1 MRLPIGS
8 VLLSSSG
15 TSMPPRICVR
25 GAVFDSTTLIH
36 GFNFML
42 PKYSAAV
49 RMSASVAFF
58 AVSII
63 NCGGRMFGSDVLRR
77 PFLKSFTC

>member
-1 MRLPIGS
+1 MRLPMGS

-36 GFNFML
+36 GFNFNE

-63 NCGGRMFGSDVLRR
+63 SCGGRMFGSDDLRS